1 MEDKRVVLQRALIRV
16 TSKLT
21 KLSNGNL
28 ERFGINGPEY
38 SIIRNLG
45 HEELT
50 LSELSLRLLKVNSN
64 ITLMVDRLEA
74 KGLAKRIPDQ
84 RDRRVIRVRL
94 TEQGLKLREAAVSGH
109 NCYLRDLLAAVT
121 DHETEQLLKLLNKV
135 EQVCDAQEEEDTPGL

>member
-1 MEDKRVVLQRALIRV
+1 MEDQRVVLQRTLIRV

-21 KLSNGNL
+21 KLSKSNL
-28 ERFGINGPEY
+28 DHFGINGPEY

-64 ITLMVDRLEA
+64 ITMMVDHLEA
-74 KGLAKRIPDQ
+74 KGLVKRIPDP

-94 TEQGLKLREAAVSGH
+94 TEQGLELREAAVSEH
-109 NCYLRDLLAAVT
+109 NRYLTDLLVKVT
-121 DHETEQLLKLLNKV
+121 ENETEQLLSLLNKV
-135 EQVCDAQEEEDTPGL
+135 ESICDAKNG